1 MTVLSWVIYIPL
13 QIVFIPFAIVGVVL
27 VACKQLVISKR
38 LGVPQSAIEI
48 LNGRWTMHIFGL
60 RPDKASAGLAAT
72 LPNDSLA
79 GLWLVLFPLWVK
91 SRVSGKLFLYPRVPE
106 PGSESLLELIS
117 ARTMY
122 FDRIIERQ
130 IAQVEQFVVMGAGY
144 DMRAYGEFNRDGV
157 ALFEVDQT
165 GMQRHKRESLIKA
178 GISSEHVRFVE
189 VDFSKENAF
198 TKLLESGYDPGRKT
212 LFLWE
217 GVTLYLSEADVRK
230 TMRDVRGN
238 APAGSVLLADIY
250 ADRII
255 ERFRRGATGKALE
268 YAEEGVE
275 FSLDFASDHEEKLSA
290 FVESESMTTGETFFL
305 GSKNV
310 KGPFVAV
317 VEMRID

>member
-1 MTVLSWVIYIPL
+1 MSVLSWIIYIPL
-13 QIVFIPFAIVGVVL
+13 QIVFIPFAIFGVVL
-27 VACKQLVISKR
+27 VAYKQLVISKR
-38 LGVPQSAIEI
+38 LGVSQSAIEI

-60 RPDKASAGLAAT
+60 RPDKASAELAAT

-79 GLWLVLFPLWVK
+79 GLW
-91 SRVSGKLFLYPRVPE
+91 LFLYPRVPE
-106 PGSESLLELIS
+106 PGSESLLDLIT
-117 ARTMY
+117 ARTLY
-122 FDRIIERQ
+122 FDRIIEWQ
-130 IAQVEQFVVMGAGY
+130 IAQVEQFVIMGAGY

-157 ALFEVDQT
+157 ALFEVDQA
-165 GMQRHKRESLIKA
+165 GMQRHKRESLNKA
-178 GISSEHVRFVE
+178 GMSCEHVKFVE

-198 TKLLESGYDPGRKT
+198 TKLLEAGYDPGRKT

-238 APAGSVLLADIY
+238 APAGSILLADIY

-255 ERFRRGATGKALE
+255 ERFRRAATGKALE
-268 YAEEGVE
+268 YAEEGVD

>member
-1 MTVLSWVIYIPL
+1 MSVLSWIIYIPL
-13 QIVFIPFAIVGVVL
+13 QIVFIPFAIVGLVL
-27 VACKQLVISKR
+27 VSYKQLVISKR
-38 LGVPQSAIEI
+38 LGVAQSAIEI

-60 RPDKASAGLAAT
+60 RPDKASAELVAT

-79 GLWLVLFPLWVK
+79 GLWLILFPLWVK
-91 SRVSGKLFLYPRVPE
+91 SRVSGKLSLYPRVPE
-106 PGSESLLELIS
+106 PGSESLLDLVT
-117 ARTMY
+117 ARTLY

-130 IAQVEQFVVMGAGY
+130 IAQVDQFVIMGAGY
-144 DMRAYGEFNRDGV
+144 DMRAYGGFNRDGL
-157 ALFEVDQT
+157 AFFEVDQAC
-165 GMQRHKRESLIKA
+165 MQRHKRESLIKA
-178 GISSEHVRFVE
+178 GISSEHVKFVE
-189 VDFSKENAF
+189 VDFSKENAIA
-198 TKLLESGYDPGRKT
+198 KLLEAGYDPGRRT

-217 GVTLYLSEADVRK
+217 GVSLYLSETDVRK
-230 TMRDVRGN
+230 TMQDVRGN
-238 APAGSVLLADIY
+238 SAAGSVLLADMY

-255 ERFRRGATGKALE
+255 ERFRRAAMGKMLE
-268 YAEEGVE
+268 YAEEGVD